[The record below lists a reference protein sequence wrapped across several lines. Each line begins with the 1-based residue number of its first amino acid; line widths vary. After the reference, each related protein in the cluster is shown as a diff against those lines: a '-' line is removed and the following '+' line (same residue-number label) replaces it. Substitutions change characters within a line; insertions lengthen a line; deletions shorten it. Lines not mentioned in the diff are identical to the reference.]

1 MYSTQ
6 FYLIRYIL
14 LFFVFSA
21 VEKVSAQ
28 TPWSG
33 VYGNEWL
40 ANKYDQQ
47 WIKIGVNQSGIQKLV
62 LPASFQNK
70 AGQLHLYHR
79 GVEVAL
85 TSATA
90 LEIEFFGVLNDGAS
104 DALLYRPYTGTR
116 SNPYYS
122 WYSDESSY
130 FLTIASSSAKLA
142 SSQAS
147 IPLSGTPE
155 SYHLQ
160 KELKTYTE
168 NDTYDGSQNLVFHTL
183 DQSYLTEGKGRSS
196 RLYYKR
202 TGDNPSGNPIF
213 TFPFQLNNLVIDQ
226 NQQPILEVLLNGRT
240 FASNKIK
247 ASVGKTSSTLKDYPE
262 LIEFS
267 DFIPFK
273 KQYTL
278 NTTSDIE
285 ASGQGYF
292 QLEST
297 QITDQSSS
305 TGVYS
310 VTYTRLIYPQAFNM
324 SGSGSAL
331 FNLRPTTNTVS
342 NISIVNAPANAK
354 IYDITNSDAPRI
366 ITGSYN
372 GTTLNVMV
380 ERKVNSELNLLV
392 TTEIK
397 AVAEN
402 KISTVTFTKFN
413 PSESDYL
420 IVTNEAL
427 YGAATNYANYRKS
440 ANGGNYKT
448 LTVKIKDLYN
458 QYNYGEPSPVAL
470 RRFAD
475 YMIQNAPREKHNLL
489 LIGSSTT
496 ISAKLAVNRE
506 IVEEVPTIG
515 FPGSDILLVEG
526 LTSTTPDV
534 PTIPVG
540 RINATTPDQVENYL
554 SKVIYYDDSK
564 ESYSWKKKILHLNGG
579 KSAAEIAQFKNFL
592 ADLVPIVEN
601 GEVGGKVKAIVKQ
614 STIEVEKANISSDV
628 NDGVGMISYMGHG
641 DPTVTDFDMGYMSD
655 AANSY
660 QNFGKYPLMYF
671 NGCGVGNIFNGRN
684 NPSPTSSDRLPQS
697 SDWINS
703 SNKGSIAVIANSYYS
718 FQASSSRYLKELYNL
733 IFGSTGSTELSIGE
747 IQRAAA
753 MSIKSQTNSEYDIAN
768 IHQSLLQGDPA
779 LVLIKVEQPDY
790 SANKEDGI
798 ILLSEADD
806 KTIGQ
811 SKSIRTEL
819 IISNG
824 GKYSKD
830 IAVPI
835 RVNYSFTDGTSKTL
849 NVSVPSI
856 AFEDTLFFTSE
867 NSKPLSKI
875 TVMIDPE
882 NAIKELREDNNYSEL
897 LIEWDKAK
905 DVKLYPN
912 ESLKDIIPP
921 LIHVTFNNV
930 QIKNDAVIPANPK
943 ISILL
948 QDDRYLQA
956 DSSLVDVY
964 LKGCS
969 DNSCD
974 FKRVS
979 YKANDIQLI
988 VNEDGSLKIDYLT
1001 QNLNEGFYELLVSA
1015 KDEAGNVTVQSFNL
1029 RFEILNVEGTVPG
1042 VVVSPNPASDYLHFE
1057 MSDVSNSISSI
1068 KTVIYDT
1075 NGNVLST
1082 QQIKPETRNWYW
1094 IPTNQ
1099 RSGLYVYK
1107 IIIINNI
1114 GKENTFSGKVALIR

>member
-1 MYSTQ
+1 MYSTHS
-6 FYLIRYIL
+6 YLIRCIL
-14 LFFVFSA
+14 LLFTFLA
-21 VEKVSAQ
+21 VEKIHAQ

-47 WIKIGVNQSGIQKLV
+47 WVKIGVNQNGIQKVV

-70 AGQLHLYHR
+70 VGQLHLYHR
-79 GVEVAL
+79 GTEVAL

-90 LEIEFFGVLNDGAS
+90 TEIEFYGVKNDGAS

-130 FLTIASSSAKLA
+130 FLTIASSPTKLA
-142 SSQAS
+142 LNQAN

-155 SYHLQ
+155 PYHLQ

-183 DQSYLTEGKGRSS
+183 DQSYLIEGKGRSS
-196 RLYYKR
+196 KLFYKR
-202 TGDNPSGNPIF
+202 SGDNPSGNPVF
-213 TFPFQLNNLVIDQ
+213 TYPFQLDNLVVNQ

-247 ASVGKTSSTLKDYPE
+247 ASIGKTSATLKDYQG

-267 DFIPFK
+267 DFVPFK
-273 KQYTL
+273 KQYTI
-278 NTTSDIE
+278 NTASDIE

-297 QITDQSSS
+297 QITNQSSS
-305 TGVYS
+305 TGVFSINY
-310 VTYTRLIYPQAFNM
+310 VRLIYPQGFNM
-324 SGSGSAL
+324 SGSGPTL
-331 FNLRPTTNTVS
+331 FNLLPTSNPVS

-354 IYDITNSDAPRI
+354 IYDITNVDAPRI
-366 ITGSYN
+366 IPGNYN
-372 GTTLNVMV
+372 GATLNVMV
-380 ERKVNSELNLLV
+380 ERKANSELNLLV
-392 TTEIK
+392 TTEVK
-397 AVAEN
+397 VVPEN
-402 KISTVTFTKFN
+402 KVSIVTFTKFN
-413 PSESDYL
+413 PQESDYL
-420 IVTNEAL
+420 IITNETL
-427 YGAATNYANYRKS
+427 YGAASKYANYRKS
-440 ANGGNYKT
+440 SSGGGYRT
-448 LTVKIKDLYN
+448 LVVKIKDLYN

-475 YMIQNAPREKHNLL
+475 YMVQNAPKEKHNLL
-489 LIGSSTT
+489 LIGPSTT

-506 IVEEVPTIG
+506 IPEEVPTIG
-515 FPGSDILLVEG
+515 FPGSDVLLVEG
-526 LTSTTPDV
+526 LTSTTHDV
-534 PTIPVG
+534 PTIPIG

-554 SKVIYYDDSK
+554 SKVIYYDSNK

-579 KSAAEIAQFKNFL
+579 KSAGEITQFKNFL
-592 ADLVPIVEN
+592 EDLVPVVEN

-628 NDGVGMISYMGHG
+628 NEGVGMISYMGHG

-684 NPSPTSSDRLPQS
+684 NPSPTSSDRIPQS

-703 SNKGSIAVIANSYYS
+703 NNKGSIAVIANSYYS
-718 FQASSSRYLKELYNL
+718 FQTSSSRYLKELYHL
-733 IFGSTGSTELSIGE
+733 IFGDIGSTELSIGQ

-753 MSIKSQTNSEYDIAN
+753 TSIKAQTNSEYDIAN

-790 SANKEDGI
+790 NASREDGI
-798 ILLSEADD
+798 TLLSEADN

-811 SKSIRTEL
+811 SKSIRTKL
-819 IISNG
+819 TIANG
-824 GKYSKD
+824 GKYNKD
-830 IAVPI
+830 VAIPI
-835 RVNYSFTDGTSKTL
+835 RLNYVFSDGTSKIS
-849 NVSVPSI
+849 NVSIPSI
-856 AFEDTLFFTSE
+856 AFEDTLFFTFE
-867 NSKPLSKI
+867 NIKPLSKI
-875 TVMIDPE
+875 TVVIDPE

-912 ESLKDIIPP
+912 ENIKDIVPP
-921 LIHVTFNNV
+921 LISVAFNGM
-930 QIKNDAVIPANPK
+930 QIKNDAKISANPK
-943 ISILL
+943 INILL
-948 QDDRYLQA
+948 QDNRSLQA
-956 DSSLVDVY
+956 DTTLIDLY
-964 LKGCS
+964 IKRCS

-974 FKRVS
+974 FERLHYSV
-979 YKANDIQLI
+979 NDMKII
-988 VNEDGSLKIDYLT
+988 KNEDESLSLT
-1001 QNLNEGFYELLVSA
+1001 YSSKNLSEGNYELLVSA
-1015 KDEAGNVTVQSFNL
+1015 KDLSGNTTAQSLTL
-1029 RFEILNVEGTVPG
+1029 RFQVYESSTDDLNIVA
-1042 VVVSPNPASDYLHFE
+1042 SPNPASDYLHFE
-1057 MSDVSNSISSI
+1057 MSGGNKTYSSL

-1082 QQIKPETRNWYW
+1082 QEIKPETRSWYW

-1099 RSGLYVYK
+1099 SSGLYVYK
-1107 IIIINNI
+1107 IIMIDNT
-1114 GKENTFSGKVALIR
+1114 GKENTVSGKVALLR